1 MKVICDRSA
10 LVEAFNLVGGVIA
23 SRTPKVVLQC
33 IKLAAHD
40 GVLMLS
46 GTDLEA
52 ALRYSTDRVE
62 IEREGEALVPADKLG
77 QICRESADATLT
89 IDVEDD
95 KAVVRGADSRF
106 TIYGYA
112 PSEFPAIVDASDLKP
127 TFSVEAGQMRTLIER
142 TLFATARENSRYA
155 INGVLIKRKG
165 KKIDMVATDGRRL
178 AISRGTCASSESDS
192 EMSCI
197 VPTKA
202 LNLLLKLTDPPDRT
216 IYCAT
221 ADSQIVFL
229 FSDGDNGAAPGTL
242 LASNLVEGSFPPY
255 EDVVPKDLDKKALFD
270 VDTLISAVRRA
281 ALLTNEES
289 RGVRLTFSGGQLTI
303 QSRAP
308 ELGEAEINVALKK
321 YEGDDITI
329 GFNPNFITDALKRLD
344 TPEITLELQA
354 PSKPGM
360 IRSGTE
366 FTYVLMPVSL
376 A

>member
-23 SRTPKVVLQC
+23 TRTPKVVLQC
-33 IKLAAHD
+33 IKLSARD
-40 GVLMLS
+40 GVLTLS

-52 ALRYSTDRVE
+52 ALRFSTDRVE

-77 QICRESADATLT
+77 QICRESADSTLT

-112 PSEFPAIVDASDLKP
+112 PSEFPALVDASKLKP

-155 INGVLIKRKG
+155 INGVLVKRTG

-178 AISRGTCASSESDS
+178 AISRGTCATEDTDG
-192 EMSCI
+192 EMQCI
-197 VPTKA
+197 IPTKA

-216 IYCAT
+216 IYFST
-221 ADSQIVFL
+221 VDSQIVFL
-229 FSDGDNGAAPGTL
+229 FSDGDEDSTAGTML
-242 LASNLVEGSFPPY
+242 VSNLVEGSFPPY
-255 EDVVPKDLDKKALFD
+255 EDVVPKDLDKKACFD

-289 RGVRLTFSGGQLTI
+289 KGVRLSFSGGQLTI

-308 ELGEAEINVALKK
+308 ELGEAEITVPLTS
-321 YEGDDITI
+321 YDGDDLTI

-344 TPEITLELQA
+344 SPEMTLELQA

-360 IRSGTE
+360 IRSGPE